1 MVFLDKIFKFLF
13 FSAFYFGSIFAS
25 NIEFEAEKT
34 SFDTKRKLLLLEG
47 NVSLKIENLQFKANQ
62 VSLDNKNKVFSGEKI
77 SFSTLDDFLYG
88 QTKFVSI
95 SETETIMKDVEFSSC
110 PCKDK
115 IWWVESEELKFL
127 TSNNTLSAKKSKL
140 KVQGRTL
147 AYLNNANFPISA
159 KRKSGILLPEISI
172 NERSGL
178 DVKIPVYLNL
188 KENLD
193 LTVEPRLMTQ
203 RGYGLTNQLRY
214 LGKSY
219 EGYFNSSF
227 LKDDESSFKILET
240 DDVRWSYNLFHKQRF
255 RDSIFFD
262 LDVSSSGDPF
272 YLSDLG
278 SFLSGLSRTYIL
290 PQKINLDFFGEN
302 LKIKTD
308 LNSFK
313 LTNPLAKNQFQR
325 LPGLNLDYYVNKDR
339 LNFNLFLDFALFK
352 KGGAFRND
360 DKQNLLR
367 ISIRPKIS
375 HAFVKNN
382 YFLKTSL
389 AFNYSHKNFDN
400 LNSSKFLPI
409 LSLEQS
415 LKFFKKN
422 KNSKFF
428 IEPFLNLVISDQK
441 KIVNQLK
448 VDSGLKLSS
457 INEAQ
462 TFGDM
467 FLSYQ
472 KDINVGA
479 NFSLLE
485 TNKNKLNIK
494 LAKLYSIGTKSLIH
508 ENLKIDFPDPFSLE
522 IDYRTNKKIHFVSK
536 IFIDNE
542 SNFSSYKNTL
552 SLDSNDYRLSLRHN
566 LIKNIQIFNL
576 AKNVFN
582 RKEINSLE
590 FTSAFN
596 FSKNWSAGFKVIHDI
611 EYEKNIS
618 NVFSID
624 YENDGLILGIAYM
637 KNLELD
643 WVSILENDSFK
654 DYHKDRIR
662 IFFELKGLGSI
673 GRPKENYLKRRSL

>member
-1 MVFLDKIFKFLF
+1 MSKIFNFLF
-13 FSAFYFGSIFAS
+13 FTAFYFGSIFPS
-25 NIEFEAEKT
+25 DIEFEADKT
-34 SFDTKRKLLLLEG
+34 LFDTKNELLLLEG
-47 NVSLKIENLQFKANQ
+47 NVSLKVENLLFKADQ
-62 VSLDNKNKVFSGEKI
+62 VTLDNKNKVFSSEKI
-77 SFSTLDDFLYG
+77 SFSSLDDFLYG

-95 SETETIMKDVEFSSC
+95 SENETIMKDVEFSSC
-110 PCKDK
+110 PCEDK
-115 IWWVESEELKFL
+115 IWWVESKELKFL
-127 TSNNTLSAKKSKL
+127 KSNETLSAKKSKL

-147 AYLNNANFPISA
+147 AYLNSANFPVSA

-193 LTVEPRLMTQ
+193 LTLEPRLMTQ

-240 DDVRWSYNLFHKQRF
+240 DDLRWSYNFFHEQKF
-255 RDSIFFD
+255 KDSIFLNFD
-262 LDVSSSGDPF
+262 ISSSGDPF

-290 PQKINLDFFGEN
+290 PQKINLEFFSRN

-325 LPGLNLDYYVNKDR
+325 LPGLQFNYFVNKDN
-339 LNFNLFLDFALFK
+339 LNFHIDMDFAYFN

-367 ISIRPKIS
+367 INLKPEIS
-375 HAFVKNN
+375 HAFAKNN
-382 YFLKTSL
+382 YFLKTNLS
-389 AFNYSHKNFDN
+389 FNYSYQDFDTQS
-400 LNSSKFLPI
+400 LSRFLPI
-409 LSLEQS
+409 LNLEQS
-415 LKFFKKN
+415 LKFYKKTES
-422 KNSKFF
+422 SKFF
-428 IEPFLNLVISDQK
+428 VEPFLNLAVSDQK
-441 KIVNQLK
+441 KIVNKVK

-457 INEAQ
+457 INESQ
-462 TFGDM
+462 TFGDL

-472 KDINVGA
+472 KDIDVGA
-479 NFSLLE
+479 KFSLFGSE
-485 TNKNKLNIK
+485 KSKLNIK
-494 LAKLYSIGTKSLIH
+494 LSKLYTIGTKKLFY
-508 ENLKIDFPDPFSLE
+508 ENLKIDFPDPFSLKV
-522 IDYRTNKKIHFVSK
+522 DYRVNKRLHFLSE
-536 IFIDNE
+536 ISIDNDN
-542 SNFSSYKNTL
+542 NFSSYKNTF
-552 SLDSNDYRLSLRHN
+552 SFDSTGYRLSLRHN
-566 LIKNIQIFNL
+566 LIKNIQIYDL
-576 AKNVFN
+576 AETSLYK
-582 RKEINSLE
+582 KEINSLE
-590 FTSAFN
+590 FTAALN
-596 FSKNWSAGFKVIHDI
+596 FFENWSGGFKFIHDI
-611 EYEKNIS
+611 EQEKNVS

-624 YENDGLILGIAYM
+624 YENDGLIVGFAYM
-637 KNLELD
+637 KTLELD

-662 IFFELKGLGSI
+662 LFFELKGLGSI
-673 GRPKENYLKRRSL
+673 GRPKENYLRRRSL

>member
-1 MVFLDKIFKFLF
+1 MNKIFNFLF
-13 FSAFYFGSIFAS
+13 LIAFYFGSIFAS
-25 NIEFEAEKT
+25 DIEFEADKT
-34 SFDTKRKLLLLEG
+34 SFDTKNELLLLKG
-47 NVSLKIENLQFKANQ
+47 NVSLKIENLLFKADQ
-62 VSLDNKNKVFSGEKI
+62 VSLDNKNKVFSSEKI
-77 SFSTLDDFLYG
+77 SFSSLDDFLYG

-95 SETETIMKDVEFSSC
+95 SENETIMKDVEFSSC
-110 PCKDK
+110 PCEDK

-127 TSNNTLSAKKSKL
+127 NSNNTLSAKKSKL

-193 LTVEPRLMTQ
+193 LTLEPRLMTQ

-214 LGKSY
+214 LGKSF

-227 LKDDESSFKILET
+227 LVDDESSFKTLET
-240 DDVRWSYNLFHKQRF
+240 DDLRWSYNFFHEQKF
-255 RDSIFFD
+255 KDSIFLNFD
-262 LDVSSSGDPF
+262 ISSSGDPF

-290 PQKINLDFFGEN
+290 PQKANLDFFSKN

-308 LNSFK
+308 FNSFK

-325 LPGLNLDYYVNKDR
+325 LPGLQLNYFVNKDN
-339 LNFNLFLDFALFK
+339 LNFHFDMDFAYFN

-367 ISIRPKIS
+367 INLKPEIS
-375 HAFVKNN
+375 HAFTKNN
-382 YFLKTSL
+382 YFLKTNLS
-389 AFNYSHKNFDN
+389 FNYSYKDFNTQS
-400 LNSSKFLPI
+400 LSKFLPV
-409 LSLEQS
+409 LDLEQS
-415 LKFFKKN
+415 LKFYKKTES
-422 KNSKFF
+422 SKFF
-428 IEPFLNLVISDQK
+428 IEPFFNLVVTNQK
-441 KIVNQLK
+441 KIVNEIK

-472 KDINVGA
+472 KDMNVGSK
-479 NFSLLE
+479 FSLIDAK
-485 TNKNKLNIK
+485 KNKLNFK
-494 LAKLYSIGTKSLIH
+494 LSKLYTIGKKSLFY
-508 ENLKIDFPDPFSLE
+508 ENLRIDFPDPFSLE
-522 IDYRTNKKIHFVSK
+522 VDYRSNKKFHFISK
-536 IFIDNE
+536 ISIDNE
-542 SNFSSYKNTL
+542 NNFSSYKNTFNF
-552 SLDSNDYRLSLRHN
+552 DSKNYRLSLRHN
-566 LIKNIQIFNL
+566 LIKNIQIFDL
-576 AKNVFN
+576 AKTSLNK
-582 RKEINSLE
+582 RKINSLE
-590 FTSAFN
+590 FTAALD
-596 FSKNWSAGFKVIHDI
+596 FSENWSAGFKFIHDI
-611 EYEKNIS
+611 EQEKNVS

-624 YENDGLILGIAYM
+624 YENDGLIIGFAYL
-637 KNLELD
+637 KTLELD

-654 DYHKDRIR
+654 DYHKDRLR
-662 IFFELKGLGSI
+662 LFFELKGLGSI
-673 GRPKENYLKRRSL
+673 GRPKENYLRRRNL

>member
-1 MVFLDKIFKFLF
+1 MNKIFNFLF
-13 FSAFYFGSIFAS
+13 FTAFYFGSIFAS
-25 NIEFEAEKT
+25 DIEFEADKT
-34 SFDTKRKLLLLEG
+34 SFDTKNELLILEG
-47 NVSLKIENLQFKANQ
+47 NVSLKIDNLLFKADQ
-62 VSLDNKNKVFSGEKI
+62 VSLDNKNKAFSSEKI
-77 SFSTLDDFLYG
+77 SFSSLDEFLYG

-95 SETETIMKDVEFSSC
+95 SEDETIMKDVEFSSC

-127 TSNNTLSAKKSKL
+127 NNNNTLSAKKSKL

-159 KRKSGILLPEISI
+159 RRKSGILLPEVSV

-188 KENLD
+188 KESLD

-240 DDVRWSYNLFHKQRF
+240 DDLRWSYNFFHEQKF
-255 RDSIFFD
+255 RDSIFLN
-262 LDVSSSGDPF
+262 LDISSSGDPF

-290 PQKINLDFFGEN
+290 PQKVNLDFFSKN

-308 LNSFK
+308 FNSFK

-325 LPGLNLDYYVNKDR
+325 LPGLQLNYFVNKDN
-339 LNFNLFLDFALFK
+339 LNFQLDMDFAYFN

-367 ISIRPKIS
+367 INFKPEIS
-375 HAFVKNN
+375 YAFTKNN
-382 YFLKTSL
+382 YFLKTNLS
-389 AFNYSHKNFDN
+389 FNYSYQDFNT
-400 LNSSKFLPI
+400 LGLGKFLPI
-409 LSLEQS
+409 INMEQS
-415 LKFFKKN
+415 LNFFKITK
-422 KNSKFF
+422 KTKFF
-428 IEPFLNLVISDQK
+428 IKPFLNLVVSDQK
-441 KIVNQLK
+441 KIVNEVK

-457 INEAQ
+457 INEGQ

-472 KDINVGA
+472 KDVNVGA
-479 NFSLLE
+479 KFSFFDSE
-485 TNKNKLNIK
+485 KSKLNIK
-494 LAKLYSIGTKSLIH
+494 LSKLYSIGTKSLFY

-522 IDYRTNKKIHFVSK
+522 IDHRTNKRLHFVSK
-536 IFIDNE
+536 ISIDNE
-542 SNFSSYKNTL
+542 NNFSSYKNTL
-552 SLDSNDYRLSLRHN
+552 KFDLKNYRLSLRHN
-566 LIKNIQIFNL
+566 LIKNIQIFDL
-576 AKNVFN
+576 TETSLIK
-582 RKEINSLE
+582 KEINSLE
-590 FTSAFN
+590 FTAALN
-596 FSKNWSAGFKVIHDI
+596 FSKNWSAGFKFIQDI
-611 EYEKNIS
+611 EQEKNVS

-624 YENDGLILGIAYM
+624 YENDGLIVGFAYM
-637 KNLELD
+637 KTLELD
-643 WVSILENDSFK
+643 WVSILENDSYK

-662 IFFELKGLGSI
+662 LFFELKGLGSL
-673 GRPKENYLKRRSL
+673 GRPKENYLRRRNL

>member
-1 MVFLDKIFKFLF
+1 MSKIFNFLF
-13 FSAFYFGSIFAS
+13 FTAFYFGSIFPS
-25 NIEFEAEKT
+25 DIEFEADKT
-34 SFDTKRKLLLLEG
+34 LFDTKNELLLLEG
-47 NVSLKIENLQFKANQ
+47 NVSLKVENLLFKADQ
-62 VSLDNKNKVFSGEKI
+62 VTLDNKNKVFSSEKI
-77 SFSTLDDFLYG
+77 SFSSLDDFLYG

-95 SETETIMKDVEFSSC
+95 SENETIMKDVEFSSC
-110 PCKDK
+110 PCEDK
-115 IWWVESEELKFL
+115 IWWVESKELKFL
-127 TSNNTLSAKKSKL
+127 KSNETLSAKKSKL

-147 AYLNNANFPISA
+147 AYLNSANFPVSA

-193 LTVEPRLMTQ
+193 LTLEPRLMTQ

-240 DDVRWSYNLFHKQRF
+240 DDLRWSYNFFHEQKF
-255 RDSIFFD
+255 KDSIFLNFD
-262 LDVSSSGDPF
+262 ISSSGDPF

-290 PQKINLDFFGEN
+290 PQKINLEFFSRN

-325 LPGLNLDYYVNKDR
+325 LPGLQFNYFVNKDN
-339 LNFNLFLDFALFK
+339 LNFHIDMDFAYFN

-367 ISIRPKIS
+367 INLKPEIS
-375 HAFVKNN
+375 HAFAKNN
-382 YFLKTSL
+382 YFLKTNLS
-389 AFNYSHKNFDN
+389 FNYSYQDFDTQS
-400 LNSSKFLPI
+400 LSRFLPI
-409 LSLEQS
+409 LNLEQS
-415 LKFFKKN
+415 LKFYKKTES
-422 KNSKFF
+422 SKFF
-428 IEPFLNLVISDQK
+428 VEPFLNLAVSDQK
-441 KIVNQLK
+441 KIVNKVK

-457 INEAQ
+457 INESQ
-462 TFGDM
+462 TFGDL

-472 KDINVGA
+472 KDIDVGA
-479 NFSLLE
+479 KFSLFGSE
-485 TNKNKLNIK
+485 KSKLNIK
-494 LAKLYSIGTKSLIH
+494 LSKLYTIGTKKLFY
-508 ENLKIDFPDPFSLE
+508 ENLKIDFPDPFSLKV
-522 IDYRTNKKIHFVSK
+522 DYRVNKRLHFLSE
-536 IFIDNE
+536 ISIDNDN
-542 SNFSSYKNTL
+542 NFSSYKNTF
-552 SLDSNDYRLSLRHN
+552 SFDSTGYRLSLRHN
-566 LIKNIQIFNL
+566 LIKNIQIYDL
-576 AKNVFN
+576 AETSLYK
-582 RKEINSLE
+582 KEINSLE
-590 FTSAFN
+590 FTAALN
-596 FSKNWSAGFKVIHDI
+596 FFENWSGGFKFIHDV
-611 EYEKNIS
+611 EQEKNVS

-624 YENDGLILGIAYM
+624 YENDGLIVGFAYM
-637 KNLELD
+637 KTLELD

-662 IFFELKGLGSI
+662 LFFELKGLGSI
-673 GRPKENYLKRRSL
+673 GRPKENYLRRRSL

>member
-1 MVFLDKIFKFLF
+1 MNKIFNFLF
-13 FSAFYFGSIFAS
+13 FTAFYIGSIFAS
-25 NIEFEAEKT
+25 DIEFEADKT
-34 SFDTKRKLLLLEG
+34 SFDTKNELLQLEG
-47 NVSLKIENLQFKANQ
+47 NVSLKIDNLIFKADQ
-62 VSLDNKNKVFSGEKI
+62 VSLDNKNKVFSSEKI
-77 SFSTLDDFLYG
+77 NFSSLDDFLYG

-95 SETETIMKDVEFSSC
+95 SENETIMKDVEFSSC
-110 PCKDK
+110 PCEEK
-115 IWWVESEELKFL
+115 IWWVESEELKFQN
-127 TSNNTLSAKKSKL
+127 SNNTLTAKKSKL

-147 AYLNNANFPISA
+147 AYLNNTNFPISA
-159 KRKSGILLPEISI
+159 SRKSGILLPEVSI

-193 LTVEPRLMTQ
+193 LTLEPRLITQ

-240 DDVRWSYNLFHKQRF
+240 DDLRWSFNFFHEQKF
-255 RDSIFFD
+255 RDSIFLNFE
-262 LDVSSSGDPF
+262 VSSSGDPF

-290 PQKINLDFFGEN
+290 PQKVNLDFFRKN
-302 LKIKTD
+302 LVIKTD

-325 LPGLNLDYYVNKDR
+325 VPGLQMNYFVNKDN
-339 LNFNLFLDFALFK
+339 LNFQLDMDFAYFN

-367 ISIRPKIS
+367 INLKPEIS
-375 HAFVKNN
+375 HAFTKNN

-389 AFNYSHKNFDN
+389 SFNYSYQDFNTQSLD
-400 LNSSKFLPI
+400 KFLPI
-409 LSLEQS
+409 INMKQS
-415 LKFFKKN
+415 LRFFKKTE
-422 KNSKFF
+422 KTKFF
-428 IEPFLNLVISDQK
+428 IEPFLNFVVSDQQ
-441 KIVNQLK
+441 KIVNKEK

-457 INEAQ
+457 INEGQ

-472 KDINVGA
+472 KDVNLGA
-479 NFSLLE
+479 KFSLFDAE
-485 TNKNKLNIK
+485 KRKLNIK
-494 LAKLYSIGTKSLIH
+494 LSKLYTIGIKSLFY

-522 IDYRTNKKIHFVSK
+522 IDLRTNERLHFVSK
-536 IFIDNE
+536 ISIDNE
-542 SNFSSYKNTL
+542 NNFSSYKNTL
-552 SLDSNDYRLSLRHN
+552 KFDLKDYRLSLRHN
-566 LIKNIQIFNL
+566 LIKNIQIFDLTETPSN
-576 AKNVFN
+576 K
-582 RKEINSLE
+582 KEINSLE
-590 FTSAFN
+590 FTAALN
-596 FSKNWSAGFKVIHDI
+596 FSKNWSAGFKFIQDF
-611 EYEKNIS
+611 EQEKNVS

-624 YENDGLILGIAYM
+624 YENDGLIVGFAYM
-637 KNLELD
+637 KTLELD

-662 IFFELKGLGSI
+662 LFFELKGLGSI
-673 GRPKENYLKRRSL
+673 GRPKENYLRRRNL